1 MLFLSLII
9 LSNLGSGVREYPAPL
24 INNRF
29 STLRRALLDR
39 LLHPPCPNCG
49 R

>member
-1 MLFLSLII
+1 MLLLSLII
-9 LSNLGSGVREYPAPL
+9 LSNLVSAAREYPRPQ

-29 STLRRALLDR
+29 TTLRRALLDR